1 MHNRKRLGL
10 FKTNNDLVWELQP
23 TQTEADEHLA
33 DLTQPQPEQV
43 HEGEVGG
50 HRKDEGVYL
59 QALNIK

>member
-1 MHNRKRLGL
+1 M
-10 FKTNNDLVWELQP
+10 VWELQP